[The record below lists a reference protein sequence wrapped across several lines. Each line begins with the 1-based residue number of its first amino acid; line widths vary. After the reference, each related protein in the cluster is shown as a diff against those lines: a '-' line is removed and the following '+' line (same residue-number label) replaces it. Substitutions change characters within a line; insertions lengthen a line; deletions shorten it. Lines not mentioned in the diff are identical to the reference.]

1 MESLSAIAYNH
12 ILERIISFD
21 YKPNDA
27 VVENDICEELG
38 ISRTP
43 LREALRR
50 MEAEGFVTKVRNR
63 GTFVRA
69 FSQDDIIESCDIRKL
84 FELYSLKNC
93 IQEVTPEEVEKVKA
107 MQQTLTV
114 TTPFKEYHE
123 SDIALHDMIT
133 KYCMNTK
140 MLSIL
145 KSLEVQMSAV
155 QKISA
160 QNPKR
165 LSQSRDEHLQIIDA
179 IEKKDCER
187 ANQVLEEHLENVKE
201 SFIQMFQQIRIE
213 KL

>member
-93 IQEVTPEEVEKVKA
+93 IQDSP
-107 MQQTLTV
+107 
-114 TTPFKEYHE
+114 
-123 SDIALHDMIT
+123 
-133 KYCMNTK
+133 
-140 MLSIL
+140 SI
-145 KSLEVQMSAV
+145 
-155 QKISA
+155 
-160 QNPKR
+160 
-165 LSQSRDEHLQIIDA
+165 
-179 IEKKDCER
+179 
-187 ANQVLEEHLENVKE
+187 
-201 SFIQMFQQIRIE
+201 
-213 KL
+213 